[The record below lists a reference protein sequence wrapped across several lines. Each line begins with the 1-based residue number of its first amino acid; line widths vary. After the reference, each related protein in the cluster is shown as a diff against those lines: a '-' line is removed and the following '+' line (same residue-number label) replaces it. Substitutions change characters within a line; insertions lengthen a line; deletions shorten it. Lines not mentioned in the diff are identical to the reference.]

1 MINRIQEGHRPTP
14 TSEVLGAKAGYC
26 TQFLRTAPP
35 GGGQTTEAALPAHPM
50 DPPLLS
56 PHLRK
61 QFAPLKQVN
70 LFLILAPICCSTN
83 PDKALSD
90 SLSGLLSIYNNY
102 RV

>member
-1 MINRIQEGHRPTP
+1 MQGQLGQIINNKIQKSQNPTAI
-14 TSEVLGAKAGYC
+14 SEVLGAKAGYC

-35 GGGQTTEAALPAHPM
+35 GGGQTTKAAHPAHPM

-56 PHLRK
+56 PHLRE

-90 SLSGLLSIYNNY
+90 S
-102 RV
+102 